1 MKNKLNELKKL
12 VKSKYFSPA
21 LVLIILIIVA
31 IFLYQMGFRITYAP
45 ELETSWD
52 AVSAVASWAGA
63 AGTVAAVWFAIRVA
77 DKQNKIALF
86 EKRYEIYKQYV
97 KYYALAIQVGVAQNR
112 EEIQRAWLDIDRSI
126 WNESMIDNT
135 KKIFSKTEE
144 ARFKMSQARY
154 LFNEEI
160 GSNVDDFMT
169 LLIEVV
175 YLSLFDNKKSE
186 MKKYQEKLIEY
197 TDKKESMLLLME
209 MEGYLHLER
218 LGDKHALHRS

>member
-1 MKNKLNELKKL
+1 MESNITQTLEKIAEVIEKTSQPGL
-12 VKSKYFSPA
+12 VEYLAIVISAISVVVSGIA
-21 LVLIILIIVA
+21 IL
-31 IFLYQMGFRITYAP
+31 
-45 ELETSWD
+45 
-52 AVSAVASWAGA
+52 
-63 AGTVAAVWFAIRVA
+63 FAIRVA
-77 DKQNKIALF
+77 DKQNKISLF
-86 EKRYEIYKQYV
+86 EKRYEIYKQCV
-97 KYYALAIQVGVAQNR
+97 KYYALAIQVGVAKNR
-112 EEIQRAWLDIDRSI
+112 AEIQRAWLDIDRSI

-160 GSNVDDFMT
+160 GRNVDDFMT

-186 MKKYQEKLIEY
+186 MKKYQEKLMEY
-197 TDKKESMLLLME
+197 TDKKESILLLME